1 MPRSIWNGLIS
12 FGMVSIPVKLYTAT
26 EARLNW
32 WYADEE
38 LAEWLP
44 RIERLS
50 TEAEEVYLAFNTKFE
65 DQGVV
70 NARRLQALLG

>member
-1 MPRSIWNGLIS
+1 MRFRGRNAERWEE
-12 FGMVSIPVKLYTAT
+12 KDAAT

-32 WYADEE
+32 WYTDEE
-38 LAEWLP
+38 LGEWLP

-65 DQGVV
+65 DQGVM
-70 NARRLQALLG
+70 NARLLQGLLGGQVPA